1 MEPSTI
7 IANIG
12 YLISIACFILGIKR
26 LGKVKT
32 ARSANMLSASA
43 MAIAVISQLVELG
56 AIDYQFIIAGVLL
69 GSLIGAIFAIKVQM
83 TAMPQ
88 LVAIFNGFGG
98 LASTLVGLSLFTS
111 AWFAL
116 TGSESAALGGLA
128 IQGTAG
134 LSTAITLILS
144 IVIGSIT
151 FTGSIMAFLK
161 LSDTFGRQFGNP
173 ILLPARHVL
182 NALIAI
188 GVVASSYYWI
198 ASAADPSMSINMAI
212 AITVLTLL
220 LGFLLVIPI
229 GGADMPVV
237 ISLLNSYS
245 GLAAAAAGFALG
257 SNVLIVSG
265 SLVGA
270 SGLILTS
277 IMCKAMNRSLAN
289 VMFGGFGGD
298 AAVSSGDKDQG
309 YANVKSSDPE
319 EAAMDFDGIQS
330 VVIVPGY
337 GLAVAQG
344 QNAVKEFA
352 DQLKAKGVQVRYAIH
367 PVAGRMPGHM
377 NVLLAE
383 SSVPYDELY
392 EMDAINNDFQAT
404 DIAVVVGANDVVNPA
419 AKDDESSPLYGMPVL
434 NVDESRMV
442 FVIKR
447 SLSPGFA
454 GVKNELFERD
464 NTRMIYGD
472 AKKVLEEMTSHLN
485 ED

>member
-1 MEPSTI
+1 MEISTI

-12 YLISIACFILGIKR
+12 YLISITCFILGIKK
-26 LGKVKT
+26 LGKIKT
-32 ARSANMLSASA
+32 ARSGNMLSASA

-56 AIDYQFIIAGVLL
+56 AIDYQFIIIGVLL
-69 GSLIGAIFAIKVQM
+69 GSIIGAVFAIRVQM
-83 TAMPQ
+83 TGMPQ

-98 LASTLVGLSLFTS
+98 LASTMVGLSLFMG
-111 AWFAL
+111 AL
-116 TGSESAALGGLA
+116 WGVSQGGALSELS
-128 IQGTAG
+128 IQGSVG
-134 LSTAITLILS
+134 LSIAITLILS
-144 IVIGSIT
+144 IAIGSIT

-173 ILLPARHVL
+173 ILLPGRHVL
-182 NALIAI
+182 NIFIALAI
-188 GVVASSYYWI
+188 VGASFYWVSGVSDPQSSI
-198 ASAADPSMSINMAI
+198 IMALVV
-212 AITVLTLL
+212 TGLTLL

-298 AAVSSGDKDQG
+298 AAVGGSKDQG
-309 YANVKSSDPE
+309 YDNVKSSDPE
-319 EAAMDFDGIQS
+319 EAAMDFDGVQS

-352 DQLKAKGVQVRYAIH
+352 DQLKAKGVKVRYAIH

-419 AKDDESSPLYGMPVL
+419 AKDDETSPLYGMPVL
-434 NVDESRMV
+434 NVEESRMV

-454 GVKNELFERD
+454 GVKNELFERE

-485 ED
+485 QDN